1 MKYLLLNKVSNK
13 ERHYHYDSSLIKQS
27 KFSNT
32 EFYGRRHDG
41 QLINDFLLMFLDKT
55 YFQPNKI
62 KTIGKLDFTEK
73 HRKYLEEKRL
83 DEYINIVSP
92 KQVIQKLKPKL

>member
-1 MKYLLLNKVSNK
+1 MISYANI
-13 ERHYHYDSSLIKQS
+13 D
-27 KFSNT
+27 T
-32 EFYGRRHDG
+32 EFYGIRHDG
-41 QLINDFLLMFLDKT
+41 QLINDFILMFLDKT

-73 HRKYLEEKRL
+73 HRKYLEEKGL

-92 KQVIQKLKPKL
+92 KQRIHKLKPKL